1 MKKNKRFR
9 LPLDNAA
16 KIYPAVRNKKWSNVF
31 RLSAT
36 LKDEVDPVILQSALA
51 VTIKR
56 FPSMAM
62 KLDKNFFWYYLE
74 EISVVPK
81 VRPDTPSPCT
91 IMSLSEI
98 KTCAFRVLYSENNIV
113 AEFFHS
119 ITDGNGGLVFLKTL
133 IAEYLL
139 QKEHIDIPFI
149 DGVLDR
155 TEKPDKKESED
166 SFLKYNG
173 AVATSR
179 REETAYRIRGTTEP
193 DGFHNVVTGIVDLN
207 DALAAAKA
215 RDTSLTTLLVSAM
228 IYSIMQIQNNK
239 VADKAKQKPVK
250 VLVPV
255 NLRKYFKSSSFR
267 NFVLYISPGINPGMG
282 DYTLEEIIQIIHH
295 QMKIQLTEKQ
305 MKARVTTNVK
315 AEQNKLLRV
324 LPLFMKNI
332 GMKAAYSM
340 VGEKKTC
347 ITMSNLGRVRLPEQ
361 MEKFV
366 DRLDF
371 TLGVQSKTHNNC
383 GIISYRDCLYINI
396 IRNIK
401 EGELE
406 QLFFDNLKVLGMHIS
421 IEDNSANRTVTDSE

>member
-1 MKKNKRFR
+1 MAKNKRFR

-16 KIYPAVRNKKWSNVF
+16 KIYPAVRNRKWSNVF
-31 RLSAT
+31 RLSVT
-36 LKDEVDPVILQSALA
+36 LTEEIDPIILQSALA

-81 VRPDTPSPCT
+81 VIPDTPFPCSLMT
-91 IMSLSEI
+91 LSEI
-98 KTCAFRVLYSENNIV
+98 KTCAFRVLYHEKRIA

-119 ITDGNGGLVFLKTL
+119 ITDGNGGLIFLKTL
-133 IAEYLL
+133 TAEYLL
-139 QKEHIDIPFI
+139 QKEKVEIPFD

-155 TEKPDKKESED
+155 AGTPDKNESED

-173 AVATSR
+173 TVSRSR
-179 REETAYRIRGTTEP
+179 REETAYRLEGTTEP
-193 DGFHNVVTGIVDLN
+193 DGTRNIVTGIADLN
-207 DALAAAKA
+207 AALEVSKSHGV
-215 RDTSLTTLLVSAM
+215 SLTTLLVSVM
-228 IYSIMQIQNNK
+228 IYSIMIIQNKNIPEK
-239 VADKAKQKPVK
+239 SKQKPIK

-267 NFVLYISPGINPGMG
+267 NFVLYVTPGINANMG
-282 DYTLEEIIQIIHH
+282 DYTLDEIIEIIHH

-305 MKARVTTNVK
+305 MKARVTANVK
-315 AEQNKLLRV
+315 TEQNKFIRV

-340 VGEKKTC
+340 MGERKSC
-347 ITMSNLGRVRLPEQ
+347 ISMSNLGKVKLPEQ
-361 MEKFV
+361 MDSFIERF
-366 DRLDF
+366 DF
-371 TLGVQSKTHNNC
+371 TLGVQSKSHNNC
-383 GIISYRDCLYINI
+383 GIISYRDKLYINI

-401 EGELE
+401 ERELE
-406 QLFFDNLKVLGMHIS
+406 ELFFENLKSLGIAVE
-421 IEDNSANRTVTDSE
+421 IEW